1 MLSKVADHLVLSQIL
16 SHKDIEIKFSELIVS
31 RYPQKSWWWR
41 RLENVAG
48 SKVESTMKTTTYR
61 KIIDQALSWW
71 WWNYD
76 LNHLSIKWFYDPW
89 KMRHLLWFCQCC
101 KLIYPNKNCPQLH
114 NSQFCLRNYYEKRIF
129 NDRIFPQNCQRWQHC
144 YFKSTSSLIIV
155 DKDII
160 AKLLY
165 DLHLKFQRALL
176 KSRTCLEFTRTLLEL
191 SFID

>member
-101 KLIYPNKNCPQLH
+101 QLYPKVESVIFHYQKLHICILDNLVKQIIMKAKYSITLFQFSLKVGNTAIS
-114 NSQFCLRNYYEKRIF
+114 SQVL
-129 NDRIFPQNCQRWQHC
+129 
-144 YFKSTSSLIIV
+144 SLKI
-155 DKDII
+155 KM
-160 AKLLY
+160 
-165 DLHLKFQRALL
+165 
-176 KSRTCLEFTRTLLEL
+176 
-191 SFID
+191 